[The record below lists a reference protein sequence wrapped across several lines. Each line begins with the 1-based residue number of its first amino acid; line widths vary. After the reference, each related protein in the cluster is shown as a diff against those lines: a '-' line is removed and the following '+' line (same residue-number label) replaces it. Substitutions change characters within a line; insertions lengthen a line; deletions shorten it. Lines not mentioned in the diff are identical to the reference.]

1 MAINGTLITM
11 KQRRIATV
19 ASGLAGTGV
28 IAVVGLIALM
38 FSGFAGASLTLGCAV
53 VAAVLTAV
61 IVTVQSTKIASVERN
76 MSKPRHPAFANRA

>member
-11 KQRRIATV
+11 KQRRVATV

-38 FSGFAGASLTLGCAV
+38 FSGFAGASLTLACAV
-53 VAAVLTAV
+53 IAGVLTAV
-61 IVTVQSTKIASVERN
+61 IVAVQTVKITSFERN
-76 MSKPRHPAFANRA
+76 MSKPRHPAFANRG